1 MKNHPG
7 NGLVSES
14 TLFDTIWKEGSR
26 INRSFKEAEGGSSF
40 MKTKKKIAAMLL
52 AVALCMAGAVSLF
65 AAVALPSI
73 SSSKPIACYTLKASG
88 KVYAY
93 SAANLRNKT
102 GGYIDCAADECR
114 ILRISGNAVQVKYP
128 VSNGT
133 RTAWFPRS
141 AFSGYNMANG
151 AAQRWTQD
159 RQVTTYRRA
168 DGRTS
173 YGHISAGDTCYKLS
187 ESGNYMQVVYPVSN
201 GYKMG
206 WIAKNGSSGSNGQSS
221 QGSSGQPVPNGM
233 YKVVSMIDRQ
243 YVWDIYDA
251 STNNGGNLQLWKDNG
266 TNAQK
271 FTFTY
276 NSDGYYTITN
286 ANSNKAVDCAGG
298 ESANGTNIQQYT
310 PNNSNAQ
317 RWKLTSVGNG
327 YYTFQCKGNG
337 KMIDV
342 SGGVASSGTNIQLYQ
357 SNGSK
362 AQKFA
367 LVKTQKKQ
375 GASNNTNK
383 SGREAAISYMNAM
396 ATIEW
401 TPKKSF
407 QHWSYSSKNGH
418 VWTAGTTYYGIP
430 YTQKARNTSL
440 EAFQGK
446 LSGKVY
452 IGPSGKNTYMGND
465 CSSAVSY
472 AYRKVNSKFPILAT
486 GGMYPVDGK
495 TKKVGKYDHKNLR
508 NTASI
513 CTRNGKNVMKDSYS
527 SLQPGDLLL
536 KNPSGAHVMMVTEV
550 GSDYVKVTHQTTYKS
565 SLHSSW
571 RVNERM
577 SFDSLYNSRYI
588 PVTMALW

>member
-1 MKNHPG
+1 
-7 NGLVSES
+7 
-14 TLFDTIWKEGSR
+14 
-26 INRSFKEAEGGSSF
+26 

-173 YGHISAGDTCYKLS
+173 YGSISAGDTCYKLS

-206 WIAKNGSSGSNGQSS
+206 WIAKNSSGGSNGQSS
-221 QGSSGQPVPNGM
+221 QGSSSQPVPNGM

-251 STNNGGNLQLWKDNG
+251 STDNGGNLQLWKDNG

-317 RWKLTSVGNG
+317 RWKLTGVGNG

-342 SGGVASSGTNIQLYQ
+342 SGGVASSGKNIQLYQ

-367 LVKTQKKQ
+367 LVKTAAAGK
-375 GASNNTNK
+375 SNNGNIVIGNVTLDYALGDYFTDNGKACATCHSKGHKNRAYTDESYCNCKCTAKIGNK
-383 SGREAAISYMNAM
+383 TYKLNSIQCLGFAMYVQSALYGTHSYLS
-396 ATIEW
+396 
-401 TPKKSF
+401 PKSF
-407 QHWSYSSKNGH
+407 HRTGSVSSSKLTAAKIKSMITDAGVGGHIRTGDSGHSMIIKEVTGSGFTVIQCNGSNNDNYKSY
-418 VWTAGTTYYGIP
+418 ARCRIGTTK
-430 YTQKARNTSL
+430 YTW
-440 EAFQGK
+440 
-446 LSGKVY
+446 
-452 IGPSGKNTYMGND
+452 
-465 CSSAVSY
+465 
-472 AYRKVNSKFPILAT
+472 NS
-486 GGMYPVDGK
+486 
-495 TKKVGKYDHKNLR
+495 
-508 NTASI
+508 
-513 CTRNGKNVMKDSYS
+513 
-527 SLQPGDLLL
+527 
-536 KNPSGAHVMMVTEV
+536 
-550 GSDYVKVTHQTTYKS
+550 YKS
-565 SLHSSW
+565 STYGKRGIS
-571 RVNERM
+571 
-577 SFDSLYNSRYI
+577 YI
-588 PVTMALW
+588 ETYKN